1 MLLSMFFMFLNVLT
15 LFMTYFMQY
24 VPYRDQRKLSGCV
37 SRWGLFCIRYF
48 CNTKNTLPFFPT
60 IWVLKLSMTYFMQY
74 RRKKLL
80 TKENSTGCAL
90 RWGLFYIRCFCNKN
104 NTLPF
109 TCMPKSSFL
118 IDVHVNYDHYQC
130 SLCS

>member
-1 MLLSMFFMFLNVLT
+1 MFSDGASFVLD
-15 LFMTYFMQY
+15 F
-24 VPYRDQRKLSGCV
+24 
-37 SRWGLFCIRYF
+37 F
-48 CNTKNTLPFFPT
+48 CNKKKYLACYAKILVFLKVLKLLIKYFISYLNEILYSDET
-60 IWVLKLSMTYFMQY
+60 ICVLKLSMTYFMQY
-74 RRKKLL
+74 LRKKLL